1 MLNVITREDAFLQ
14 SLQIR
19 FSGQFQKRYE
29 NQNAHVVKAVVA
41 RSLNKLTDDQFNQG
55 MARLDTSRYCPDLA
69 EFEAWCVSGFWQSA
83 NEAWQ
88 RASEWSNQSDLDL
101 QALSEL
107 TPEEFLK
114 SKVKITVLTK
124 TAWDSVYWMVEQG
137 DMRNAFRQFKSIYED
152 YVSKAQMVGKQQEWY
167 VPPRML
173 GTSTPVY
180 KGVPN
185 KYMEKLS
192 DEDKA
197 ISNLTVRLMKTGK
210 SWKDA
215 FHQAQME
222 IKGSVGSINKL
233 NSGGA
238 A

>member
-14 SLQIR
+14 ALQIR
-19 FSGQFQKRYE
+19 FSGQFLKRYE

-41 RSLNKLTDDQFNQG
+41 RSLSKLTDAQFEQG
-55 MARLDTSRYCPDLA
+55 MGRLDTSRYCPDLA
-69 EFEAWCVSGFWQSA
+69 EFEAWCVSGFWQST

-88 RASEWSNQSDLDL
+88 RACEWSNQSDLDL
-101 QALSEL
+101 QRLTEL
-107 TPEEFLK
+107 TTEEFLK
-114 SKVKITVLTK
+114 SKLKITVLTK
-124 TAWDSVYWMVEQG
+124 KAWDSVYWMIEQG
-137 DMRNAFRQFKSIYED
+137 DMRNAFKQFKAIYED

-167 VPPRML
+167 VPPRMI
-173 GTSTPVY
+173 GTCKPVF

-185 KYMEKLS
+185 KYLDKMT

-210 SWKDA
+210 GWKDA
-215 FHQAQME
+215 FAQAQME
-222 IKGSVGSINKL
+222 IKGSVGTVNKL
-233 NSGGA
+233 NGGGA